1 MNGTITL
8 LSRSVDSDKEFL
20 EKNGISIPEK
30 SRFVRMYI
38 KYYIFEIT
46 PIDKD
51 SCSIRA
57 CTNVNP
63 KISMVPNSVLAYIGR
78 KVLVLFDILVCS
90 YFNLKNCEF
99 CKNIR
104 KISFL
109 SCLFGTYR
117 IL

>member
-1 MNGTITL
+1 
-8 LSRSVDSDKEFL
+8 
-20 EKNGISIPEK
+20 
-30 SRFVRMYI
+30 MYI

-78 KVLVLFDILVCS
+78 KV
-90 YFNLKNCEF
+90 
-99 CKNIR
+99 
-104 KISFL
+104 KI
-109 SCLFGTYR
+109 YN
-117 IL
+117 